1 MSPFYFSLKLISE
14 KNIIFI
20 IMRKKIIQKKHYV
33 SPECISEEVAF
44 ESFMQTSGGKTDP
57 VDGGDDELSKR
68 GFFEW
73 ED

>member
-1 MSPFYFSLKLISE
+1 
-14 KNIIFI
+14 
-20 IMRKKIIQKKHYV
+20 MRKKIIQKKHYV